1 MSKNEKIITNN
12 ESTKMTILRKQINK
26 IMNLTALKNFEK
38 LPNIDTLI
46 SLYSSKKSYI
56 SPKQKFVIN
65 KNKEIKR
72 KLSPNNPKNSN
83 KELNN
88 QKNNVEK
95 KVIKKCNYKKKIAMN
110 KQKLNKNNKENNL
123 LLGSLMDDNEGM
135 FDNNSKLKN
144 YVSNKINQKEKN
156 KSLGNNIFDMGSISH
171 ISKNGSSSGKE
182 KIGEEEI
189 KNNNP
194 FEKIVYDFVEE
205 ENCKNLFQENK
216 NINNINEINTN
227 ENPINAPYKSKAL
240 NEILNNENTNRESL
254 KDNEEEFTD
263 EIYKNMISKFA
274 DDIMRVSKNEVILV
288 EKFVEEI
295 FKECLSK
302 NYDEKTYEEKYK
314 NEVNFVKKFV
324 EEIFKECLSKNLDE
338 HLIEEKYKN
347 EMALIKK
354 FVEDIFNE
362 CRQKN
367 LHEHYEKSENEIN
380 LIKKFVEDIFNECK
394 QKNFDENFFDKKYKN
409 EIALIKKF
417 VEDIF
422 NECKQ
427 KNLEGDLLNEK
438 YKNEIALVKKFVEDI
453 FKECKTK
460 NLEKNLFNE
469 ESQNDIELVKKFA
482 EDIFIESIA
491 KNFVKILFNE
501 IMKEIKERKTQKEK
515 YSYKQINQNN
525 IGNSINNELNN
536 SEENYIEE
544 EINTGN
550 NSAKKSHFKTL
561 DKEKGKNNLLKS
573 QENKN
578 IDSVYKRITTL
589 PNVSKNFRFG
599 FFKKNSI
606 RREYQQRKYKTLNS
620 ENFD

>member
-1 MSKNEKIITNN
+1 MSKNEKIIKNN

-46 SLYSSKKSYI
+46 SLYASKKSYI

-254 KDNEEEFTD
+254 KDNEEEFID

-302 NYDEKTYEEKYK
+302 NHDEKTYDEKYK

-324 EEIFKECLSKNLDE
+324 EDIFKECLSKNLDE

-347 EMALIKK
+347 EIALIKK

-380 LIKKFVEDIFNECK
+380 
-394 QKNFDENFFDKKYKN
+394 
-409 EIALIKKF
+409 LIKKF

-501 IMKEIKERKTQKEK
+501 ILKEIKERKTQKEK

>member
-38 LPNIDTLI
+38 LPNIGTLI

-302 NYDEKTYEEKYK
+302 NYDEKTYDEKYK

-324 EEIFKECLSKNLDE
+324 EDIFKECLSKNLDE
-338 HLIEEKYKN
+338 HLIEE
-347 EMALIKK
+347 
-354 FVEDIFNE
+354 
-362 CRQKN
+362 
-367 LHEHYEKSENEIN
+367 
-380 LIKKFVEDIFNECK
+380 
-394 QKNFDENFFDKKYKN
+394 KYKN

-453 FKECKTK
+453 FKECKSK

-469 ESQNDIELVKKFA
+469 ESQNDIELVKKFS

>member
-302 NYDEKTYEEKYK
+302 NYDEKTYDEKYK

-338 HLIEEKYKN
+338 HLIEE
-347 EMALIKK
+347 
-354 FVEDIFNE
+354 
-362 CRQKN
+362 
-367 LHEHYEKSENEIN
+367 
-380 LIKKFVEDIFNECK
+380 
-394 QKNFDENFFDKKYKN
+394 KYKN

-491 KNFVKILFNE
+491 KNFVKILFDE
-501 IMKEIKERKTQKEK
+501 IMKEIKERKAQKEK

>member
-347 EMALIKK
+347 E
-354 FVEDIFNE
+354 
-362 CRQKN
+362 
-367 LHEHYEKSENEIN
+367 
-380 LIKKFVEDIFNECK
+380 
-394 QKNFDENFFDKKYKN
+394 
-409 EIALIKKF
+409 IALIKKF

-491 KNFVKILFNE
+491 KNFVKILFDE

>member
-38 LPNIDTLI
+38 LPNIGTLI

-123 LLGSLMDDNEGM
+123 ILGSLMDDNEGM

-324 EEIFKECLSKNLDE
+324 EDIFKECLSKNLDE
-338 HLIEEKYKN
+338 HLIEE
-347 EMALIKK
+347 
-354 FVEDIFNE
+354 
-362 CRQKN
+362 
-367 LHEHYEKSENEIN
+367 
-380 LIKKFVEDIFNECK
+380 
-394 QKNFDENFFDKKYKN
+394 KYKN

-453 FKECKTK
+453 FKECKSK

-469 ESQNDIELVKKFA
+469 ESQNDIELVKKFS

-550 NSAKKSHFKTL
+550 NSAKKSYFKTL

>member
-12 ESTKMTILRKQINK
+12 ESTKMTILRKKINK

-302 NYDEKTYEEKYK
+302 NYDEKTYDEKYK

-324 EEIFKECLSKNLDE
+324 EDIFKECLSKNLDE
-338 HLIEEKYKN
+338 HLIDEKYKN

-367 LHEHYEKSENEIN
+367 LHEHYEKS
-380 LIKKFVEDIFNECK
+380 
-394 QKNFDENFFDKKYKN
+394 DENFFDEKYKN

>member
-324 EEIFKECLSKNLDE
+324 
-338 HLIEEKYKN
+338 
-347 EMALIKK
+347 IKK

-367 LHEHYEKSENEIN
+367 LHEHYEKSKNEIN

-394 QKNFDENFFDKKYKN
+394 QKNFDENFFDEKYKN

-453 FKECKTK
+453 FKECKSK

>member
-1 MSKNEKIITNN
+1 MNITNN
-12 ESTKMTILRKQINK
+12 ESEKMKIFRKQINK

-227 ENPINAPYKSKAL
+227 ENPINAPYKSIAL

-302 NYDEKTYEEKYK
+302 NYDEKTYDEKYK

-324 EEIFKECLSKNLDE
+324 EDIFKECLSKNLDE
-338 HLIEEKYKN
+338 HLIEE
-347 EMALIKK
+347 
-354 FVEDIFNE
+354 
-362 CRQKN
+362 
-367 LHEHYEKSENEIN
+367 
-380 LIKKFVEDIFNECK
+380 
-394 QKNFDENFFDKKYKN
+394 KYKN

-561 DKEKGKNNLLKS
+561 DKEKEKNNLLKS